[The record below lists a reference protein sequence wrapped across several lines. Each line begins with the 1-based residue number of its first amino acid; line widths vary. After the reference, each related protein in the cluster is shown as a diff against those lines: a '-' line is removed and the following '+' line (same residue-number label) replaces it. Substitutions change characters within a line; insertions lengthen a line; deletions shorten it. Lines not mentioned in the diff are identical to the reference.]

1 MPANL
6 DPKPTRNKALEDP
19 QVRLAMATAINKKD
33 LVDIVLQGLGQPGT
47 TIVPPSLGGGFWF
60 NSDVQDVAFDPAKAG
75 DILEQAGYKLG
86 SDGVRAK
93 GNVKL
98 EFRLQFPN
106 NRPNY
111 PRTADLIAGW
121 FKQAGMKVTPES
133 VDPDALTAACCPA
146 ADYDL
151 MIWGWGADPD
161 PDFILS
167 VMTSDQFVS
176 GGWSDSGYTNP
187 EYDKLYKQQ
196 QEVVDPN
203 ERQKIIKQM
212 QAMAF
217 NDRPYIV
224 LYYDDTLQAYRTD
237 RFKGFVE
244 SPLLIEA
251 ALSLMQVE
259 PVQ

>member
-1 MPANL
+1 
-6 DPKPTRNKALEDP
+6 
-19 QVRLAMATAINKKD
+19 
-33 LVDIVLQGLGQPGT
+33 
-47 TIVPPSLGGGFWF
+47 
-60 NSDVQDVAFDPAKAG
+60 
-75 DILEQAGYKLG
+75 
-86 SDGVRAK
+86 
-93 GNVKL
+93 
-98 EFRLQFPN
+98 
-106 NRPNY
+106 
-111 PRTADLIAGW
+111 
-121 FKQAGMKVTPES
+121 
-133 VDPDALTAACCPA
+133 
-146 ADYDL
+146 
-151 MIWGWGADPD
+151 
-161 PDFILS
+161 
-167 VMTSDQFVS
+167 MTSDQFVS